1 MEYRYVPEGVCSTEL
16 IFKIEGNI
24 IKKLEIV
31 GGCPRN
37 TVGVARLVQNKTID
51 EVIDLLKDIPCGYKG
66 TSCPDQVA
74 KALIDY
80 RNRKGKTNV

>member
-1 MEYRYVPEGVCSTEL
+1 MEYRYATKGVFSSDMV
-16 IFKIEGNI
+16 FQIEENI
-24 IKKLEIV
+24 IKSLEIV
-31 GGCPRN
+31 GGCPGN
-37 TVGVARLVQNKTID
+37 TVGISKLVENRDID
-51 EVIDLLKDIPCGYKG
+51 EIINLLNDIQCGDKG